1 MATLNKRQKL
11 FIVRSLAVFNTPQET
26 VALVKEEFN
35 IEVTRQ
41 QCEAYDPTKRVGK
54 DLSAEFKAEFEAT
67 RRDFLDTPENI
78 PTANKSVRLKILND
92 LVYKNPKNVRAVRG
106 LLEQI
111 AKEMGN
117 QYTNRQEITGAD
129 GGPLQS
135 ENTTYVKATPEDIK
149 QVWDELESKY

>member
-26 VALVKEEFN
+26 VVLVKEEFN
-35 IEVTRQ
+35 LDVSRQ

-54 DLSAEFKAEFEAT
+54 DLSAEFKAEFDVT
-67 RRDFLDTPENI
+67 RKDFLDRPEDI

-92 LVYKNPKNVRAVRG
+92 LVYKNPKNQRVVRG

-117 QYTNRQEITGAD
+117 QYTNKSEVTGAD

-135 ENTTYVKATPEDIK
+135 ESTTYVKATPEDIK
-149 QVWDELESKY
+149 QVWNELESKY